1 MINAVTG
8 ITAEAAEASI
18 ADSVGADQDM
28 FLQLL
33 VAQVR
38 YQDPLEPMDNNEY
51 MAQTAQF
58 TMVEQITK
66 LAEQQTELL
75 AFQRAILAAGMV
87 GQNVSGYDE
96 FAGQSVTGVVDAVE
110 YNYGDPQLV
119 IGSQRVGLDEITST
133 GITASGTIGSGDAPE
148 IPGAPD
154 ALTAP
159 LEGGPTVSSAAA
171 DEAESG
177 SDLPLV
183 EIGDEVV

>member
-8 ITAEAAEASI
+8 VAAETTEASI

-87 GQNVSGYDE
+87 GHNVSGYDE
-96 FAGQSVTGVVDAVE
+96 LIGQPVTGVVDAVE

-119 IGSQRVGLDEITST
+119 IGSQRIGLDEITST
-133 GITASGTIGSGDAPE
+133 GAPNLPAVSPEEAVETTDSTDAGE
-148 IPGAPD
+148 
-154 ALTAP
+154 L
-159 LEGGPTVSSAAA
+159 AA
-171 DEAESG
+171 SG
-177 SDLPLV
+177 SDAPSSSP
-183 EIGDEVV
+183 GDGIV

>member
-1 MINAVTG
+1 MISAITG
-8 ITAEAAEASI
+8 VSGETPTTSI
-18 ADSVGADQDM
+18 ADSVGENQDM

-38 YQDPLEPMDNNEY
+38 YQDPLEPMNNNEY

-87 GQNVSGYDE
+87 GKTVSGYDE
-96 FAGQSVTGVVDAVE
+96 FAGLPVTGTVEAVE

-119 IGSQRVGLDEITST
+119 IGTQRIGLDDITST
-133 GITASGTIGSGDAPE
+133 AAGGEATS
-148 IPGAPD
+148 D
-154 ALTAP
+154 ALTLP
-159 LEGGPTVSSAAA
+159 AASEL
-171 DEAESG
+171 DESEPSETGEA
-177 SDLPLV
+177 
-183 EIGDEVV
+183 VV